1 MSIATATSPA
11 SAPSPVVPRA
21 AGSARMVAALR
32 RAAERRRLAVAPNA
46 AHREQLTDDYID
58 RYGTAELDSRTLIGF
73 MQR

>member
-1 MSIATATSPA
+1 
-11 SAPSPVVPRA
+11 
-21 AGSARMVAALR
+21 MVAALR
-32 RAAERRRLAVAPNA
+32 RAAERRRPAVAPNA